1 VHGDIGRVGDAI
13 SLWRATLRIIRQN
26 LAWAS
31 GYNLVLVPVA
41 MLDVIPPTLA
51 AGHGLQLGDG
61 GGQRAETAPLA
72 SRSGAGEGN
81 RATRGA
87 PDRGRQTPL
96 TGH

>member
-61 GGQRAETAPLA
+61 GRQRSETAPLA
-72 SRSGAGEGN
+72 SRNGVREGK
-81 RATRGA
+81 RTTRTT
-87 PDRGRQTPL
+87 PDPGRLTPL
-96 TGH
+96 TGN